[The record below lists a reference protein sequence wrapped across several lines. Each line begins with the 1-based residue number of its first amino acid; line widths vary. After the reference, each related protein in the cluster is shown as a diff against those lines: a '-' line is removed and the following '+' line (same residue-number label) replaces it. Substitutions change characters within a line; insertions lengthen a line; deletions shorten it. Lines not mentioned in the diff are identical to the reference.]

1 MLRLVKNVFVFPIQ
15 QLGTKTLKQCVQ
27 FYYLW
32 KKVCP
37 EDYKQFQFQR
47 RKSRNEDTMVISKL
61 DIPVSIRY
69 ERVNCAPSPDTQD
82 WHLYIRHFCVPLFRP
97 RHSPR
102 SCVTLVFLFF
112 FYFFLVQANDLGV
125 TTSSE
130 DQQTFVCEFSDCLS
144 VSRTIL
150 FLVPSFARASLIDYT
165 RRTTVQRILNNDSYV
180 AFSFSRRSA
189 TRQDWPH
196 T

>member
-1 MLRLVKNVFVFPIQ
+1 MLRLVKNVFVFPVQ

-69 ERVNCAPSPDTQD
+69 AHVNCAPSPDGQD
-82 WHLYIRHFCVPLFRP
+82 GHLYSRHFCVPLFRP
-97 RHSPR
+97 ALATILRYIS
-102 SCVTLVFLFF
+102 SSFLFLFF
-112 FYFFLVQANDLGV
+112 PCLG
-125 TTSSE
+125 
-130 DQQTFVCEFSDCLS
+130 
-144 VSRTIL
+144 
-150 FLVPSFARASLIDYT
+150 
-165 RRTTVQRILNNDSYV
+165 
-180 AFSFSRRSA
+180 
-189 TRQDWPH
+189 
-196 T
+196 